1 MSMLLPKNLPMFKRF
16 MNLDLLLPKY
26 QQNLFLELYNT
37 GIEKKKTVKD
47 HHSVFTSGNACLIL
61 IKTHK

>member
-16 MNLDLLLPKY
+16 MNLELLLPKY

-37 GIEKKKTVKD
+37 GIEKKKLLEIITLSLLLEMFV
-47 HHSVFTSGNACLIL
+47 LY
-61 IKTHK
+61 

>member
-1 MSMLLPKNLPMFKRF
+1 

-37 GIEKKKTVKD
+37 GIEKKKKTVKD